1 MKKKSSLKL
10 RKGVLIS
17 IPIALLLAVLVGVLI
32 VNNRKANLK
41 TAKKVEVKSEKFIDD
56 SMGENNRS
64 FSDTEF
70 IKNYVEFKNKRLI
83 DNTIAYYADQFH
95 LDKAKVVEVA
105 RRLTNNYEREDYL
118 TNFSIKP
125 GDGSFSSYEAGIVY
139 LVWGRWNDDDGSSCD
154 VA

>member
-17 IPIALLLAVLVGVLI
+17 IPIALLLAILVGVLI

-83 DNTIAYYADQFH
+83 IIQ
-95 LDKAKVVEVA
+95 L
-105 RRLTNNYEREDYL
+105 LIML
-118 TNFSIKP
+118 INFI
-125 GDGSFSSYEAGIVY
+125 
-139 LVWGRWNDDDGSSCD
+139 
-154 VA
+154 

>member
-56 SMGENNRS
+56 SMNENNRR
-64 FSDTEF
+64 FNMQIITQEQMIYTE
-70 IKNYVEFKNKRLI
+70 KNTFGKITK
-83 DNTIAYYADQFH
+83 
-95 LDKAKVVEVA
+95 EV
-105 RRLTNNYEREDYL
+105 
-118 TNFSIKP
+118 S
-125 GDGSFSSYEAGIVY
+125 
-139 LVWGRWNDDDGSSCD
+139 
-154 VA
+154 